1 MFNKHLIVEQ
11 MGLHA
16 VCHKLENSMKRAA
29 LYLRVSTDG
38 QTTENQRGELMQV
51 AERAGWQVVDVYE
64 DAGIS
69 GAKGRADRPAF
80 NRLHEDAIRRRF
92 DVVMAWSVDRLGR
105 SLSDLLRFLEEL
117 RDVNVGLYLHKQAL
131 DTTTPAGKAMFQ
143 MLGVFSEFE
152 RAMIQERVRSGLAR
166 AKAQGKRLGRPSVV
180 DAKKLK
186 IVRDGKKAGLSVRK
200 IAAKAGL
207 STGTVHGLL

>member
-1 MFNKHLIVEQ
+1 
-11 MGLHA
+11 
-16 VCHKLENSMKRAA
+16 MKRAA